1 MEKRATAVIF
11 KNEKD
16 GKEYLKL
23 NKNEHICDLKEVD
36 LIKFKD
42 DLMIQKPMYEIVE
55 KYVCGKKKK
64 FLLIF
69 TDAEKEYCYKF
80 GYSPSEKCFCCT
92 RCNYLTRSI
101 RAFLT
106 KKNGDER
113 VYSNIVKSPKFQLI
127 TRKVNQKI
135 VKRLVVF
142 VNDDKTECYEYTW
155 SKNHK
160 IYVCSP
166 CKTQAHVFAK
176 IYKNEENGE
185 FVELCQKQH
194 KCKPIKFI
202 PEKNVKTVFEP
213 NFEIDEYILGGIK
226 RKRIKLFDK
235 SDKNLCYYYYKETGR
250 DTYLCSTCRIKQKH
264 VTAKL
269 LHDEKTD
276 KKYLELNEVEHVCEP
291 QKTTKITT
299 IQKPN
304 FKLEEC
310 IIDGFRR
317 KFIII
322 FDKIDST
329 LCYKYCY
336 FGTDKAY
343 LCINCKKA
351 ERLVTA
357 RLKNDKSGEEYIALN
372 KNEHICTPI
381 KYNPKEFST
390 RILTTENF
398 KQENITV
405 NGIEKKRL
413 IINTTTKKEKY
424 YVYVYSSKDD
434 FHICKNWHWHFC
446 LYKLLKDGNG
456 EDYLRM
462 GNKMHNNKCRA
473 LTKS

>member
-1 MEKRATAVIF
+1 MVYNCLGCLKLNRTISAKICQNFMGEDYVNLLSTKHPKGIQRSTLVLFCPTNKNLCYEYFWNNHGQNYTCGSCSIERRATAVIF

-42 DLMIQKPMYEIVE
+42 DLMIQKSMYEIVE
-55 KYVCGKKKK
+55 RYVC
-64 FLLIF
+64 
-69 TDAEKEYCYKF
+69 
-80 GYSPSEKCFCCT
+80 
-92 RCNYLTRSI
+92 
-101 RAFLT
+101 AFLT

-113 VYSNIVKSPKFQLI
+113 VYVSNKQHICSPIEYSSFIKPNIVKSPKFQLI
-127 TRKVNQKI
+127 TRKVCQKI

-155 SKNHK
+155 CKKHEK
-160 IYVCSP
+160 YVCSP

-202 PEKNVKTVFEP
+202 PEKNVKTIFEP
-213 NFEIDEYILGGIK
+213 NFEIDKYILRGIK

-235 SDKNLCYYYYKETGR
+235 SDKNLCYYYYKETKR
-250 DTYLCSTCRIKQKH
+250 DTYFCSTCHMKQKF

-269 LHDEKTD
+269 LHDETTNKN
-276 KKYLELNEVEHVCEP
+276 YLELNDVEHVCEP
-291 QKTTKITT
+291 QKTTTITT
-299 IQKPN
+299 IRKPN
-304 FKLEEC
+304 FKLEEY
-310 IIDGFRR
+310 IIDGFKR

-329 LCYKYCY
+329 LCFKYCY

-357 RLKNDKSGEEYIALN
+357 RLK
-372 KNEHICTPI
+372 
-381 KYNPKEFST
+381 
-390 RILTTENF
+390 
-398 KQENITV
+398 
-405 NGIEKKRL
+405 
-413 IINTTTKKEKY
+413 
-424 YVYVYSSKDD
+424 
-434 FHICKNWHWHFC
+434 
-446 LYKLLKDGNG
+446 
-456 EDYLRM
+456 
-462 GNKMHNNKCRA
+462 
-473 LTKS
+473 